1 MTNTTNHNNGNT
13 EEVDS
18 KLLVISSMNDFV
30 TEQDSLFTLKRA
42 EVGTVLLVVEDG
54 TFTVQEVIYRKGT
67 RGRKVG
73 SVVVHLKNCV
83 TDVVQKMELYS
94 DLPTG
99 ITSVLGIKIPQRNT
113 SEPITASSTR
123 VVTSLNEV
131 RSNQSATGL
140 KIKNNITV
148 INDDDDDKQEMV
160 SVGKP
165 QLATPKAPVNVVPIQ
180 STRTVSMPP
189 VAGAGK
195 QPGTVG
201 VTTPNSVTPTV
212 SEMKKSVP
220 TIASLLLAK
229 HDDEDEEE
237 ESEEDREDDEIAKTI
252 EEEDNFAFND
262 DDEDEEE
269 EPKED
274 REDDEDETKMENLED
289 DDDDDD
295 SGLDN
300 DSEDE

>member
-94 DLPTG
+94 DLPSG

-113 SEPITASSTR
+113 SEPIAASSTR

-140 KIKNNITV
+140 KVKNNITV
-148 INDDDDDKQEMV
+148 INDDDEDDDNQKMV
-160 SVGKP
+160 TVGKP
-165 QLATPKAPVNVVPIQ
+165 QLSAPTVPANVVSIQ
-180 STRTVSMPP
+180 STRIVSMPP

-201 VTTPNSVTPTV
+201 ITTPNPAIPTV
-212 SEMKKSVP
+212 SEIKKPVP

-237 ESEEDREDDEIAKTI
+237 CPNCGEPLDDGECL
-252 EEEDNFAFND
+252 NC
-262 DDEDEEE
+262 DDED
-269 EPKED
+269 
-274 REDDEDETKMENLED
+274 DDA
-289 DDDDDD
+289 
-295 SGLDN
+295 
-300 DSEDE
+300 